1 MSPSATTTTSARETP
16 SWSLVPIVGSVMSAF
31 LASVCC
37 VGPLVFALLGLGGA
51 GLLLK
56 FEPYRAYFMVATFA
70 MLGAGFYFTYR
81 RRAPVGVGSGPDCAC
96 PAPRANRAG
105 KVALWIATALVV
117 GFLSFPLLA
126 PYLFG

>member
-1 MSPSATTTTSARETP
+1 MSSSARTDGARET
-16 SWSLVPIVGSVMSAF
+16 WSLVPIVGSVLSAF

-56 FEPYRAYFMVATFA
+56 FEPYRPYFTVATFA

-81 RRAPVGVGSGPDCAC
+81 RPASARVDGGPDCAC
-96 PAPRANRAG
+96 PAPRANRVG
-105 KVALWIATALVV
+105 KIALWIAAILVV
-117 GFLSFPLLA
+117 GFLGFPPLA
-126 PYLFG
+126 PYLFS